1 MKARQAQSALSQ
13 GDEMASE
20 ARGHKWR
27 FFRAGGFDQVRLD
40 SGDDLLALDQLDQKL
55 WVALACPTE
64 GLEFDRKTLDLIDAD
79 KDGRIRAPE
88 LIAAVKWAGALLKDP
103 GALVKSSPSLA
114 LSAINAETDEGKR
127 LLASAKLILKELGKK
142 GAKEITLEDT
152 ADTAKIFDKT
162 KFNGDGVLPASSAD
176 DEATTKVIEDM
187 IACVGGELDR
197 SGLDGVTQ
205 PKVDTFFEE
214 ATAFSAW
221 WTAAESDAA
230 NVMPLGDATASA
242 AKTFAA
248 VQAKIGDYFAR
259 CRLAAFDP
267 RAVGPLNR
275 EEAEYTALAG
285 RVLSAKAEEVAA
297 FPLARIAAGKALPLD
312 AGVNPAWAEA
322 VKKLRDEVIVPLL
335 GERAALTEGEWDNVS
350 ARLAPFAAWSATR
363 AGVAVE
369 KLGLVRVREI
379 LASDA
384 KTRITELVAKDK
396 ALEPETAAIISVDK
410 LIRYHRDLYTLATN
424 FVSFSAF
431 YSRKKAIFQ
440 AGTLYLDA
448 RSCDLCVKV
457 ADADAHAALAIHSGT
472 YLAYC
477 EITRKVTGEK
487 RMIAAAFTDGG
498 SDDLVVGKNGIFYDR
513 EGHDWDATIVRLV
526 AHPISVREAF
536 WLPYKRVGKLIGEQI
551 NKFASSRDKE
561 MQDKAAANVGEGS
574 KVVVV
579 AHAAPP
585 EPPFDIGKFVG
596 IFAGIGIAL
605 GAIGSVLLAITGGF
619 LSLRLWQMP
628 LAIFGIVLLISFPS
642 MLIAYLKLRER
653 RIGPILNA
661 NGWAVNARVKMNVPF
676 GEALTAVA
684 TLPAHAERSMDDP
697 FAEKTRPWGLAI
709 FVLLVAAGVL
719 SWKLGYAATWLEVLK
734 NPAPVIGPATSD
746 SAAPAA
752 SAK

>member
-13 GDEMASE
+13 GDEMASV

-64 GLEFDRKTLDLIDAD
+64 GLEFDKKTLDLIDAD

-88 LIAAVKWAGALLKDP
+88 LCAAVKWAGALLKDP
-103 GALVKSSPSLA
+103 GDLVKSSPSLA

-127 LLASAKLILKELGKK
+127 VLASAKQILKDLGKK
-142 GAKEITLEDT
+142 GTKEITLEDT
-152 ADTAKIFDKT
+152 ADTAKIFGKT

-176 DEATTKVIEDM
+176 DEATTKVIED
-187 IACVGGELDR
+187 IVACLGGELDR

-205 PKVDTFFEE
+205 PKVDKFFEE

-221 WTAAESDAA
+221 WTAAELDAA
-230 NVMPLGDATASA
+230 SVTPLGEATASA

-248 VQAKIGDYFAR
+248 LQAKVGDYFAR
-259 CRLAAFDP
+259 CRLVAFDS
-267 RAVGPLNR
+267 RAAGPLNR
-275 EEAEYTALAG
+275 EEAEYTALAS
-285 RVLSAKAEEVAA
+285 RVLSAKADEVAA
-297 FPLARIAAGKALPLD
+297 FPLARVAANKPLPLD
-312 AGVNPAWAEA
+312 SSVNPAWADA

-335 GERAALTEGEWDNVS
+335 GSLTALTESEWENVS
-350 ARLAPFAAWSATR
+350 ARLAPFEAWSATR

-369 KLGLVRVREI
+369 KLGLARVREI

-384 KTRITELVAKDK
+384 RAQITALIAKDL

-410 LIRYHRDLYTLATN
+410 LIRYHRDLYVLLTN

-431 YSRKKAIFQ
+431 YSRKKAVFQ

-457 ADADAHAALAIHSGT
+457 AGADAHAALAIHSGT

-498 SDDLVVGKNGIFYDR
+498 SDDLAIGKNGIFYDR
-513 EGHDWDATIVRLV
+513 AGNDWDATIVRLV

-561 MQDKAAANVGEGS
+561 MQDKAAANVNEGS
-574 KVVVV
+574 NKVVVV
-579 AHAAPP
+579 AQAAPP
-585 EPPFDIGKFVG
+585 IAPPFDIARFVG
-596 IFAGIGIAL
+596 IFAGIGIAI
-605 GAIGSVLLAITGGF
+605 GAIGSVLLAITSGF
-619 LSLRLWQMP
+619 LSLKLWQMP
-628 LAIFGIVLLISFPS
+628 LAVCGVILLISFPS
-642 MLIAYLKLRER
+642 MLIAYLKLRQR
-653 RIGPILNA
+653 NIGPILNA

-684 TLPAHAERSMDDP
+684 TLPAHAERSLDDP
-697 FAEKTRPWGLAI
+697 FAEKRRPWGLAV
-709 FVLLVAAGVL
+709 FVLVVVAGAAV
-719 SWKLGYAATWLEVLK
+719 WKLGYAATWLDELK
-734 NPAPVIGPATSD
+734 RPAPAVAPAT

-752 SAK
+752 K